1 MEIGAEI
8 SKNIKVSDTR
18 TLNAKLLSGFVIMI
32 SLAEVMQRA
41 RLA

>member
-8 SKNIKVSDTR
+8 SKNIKVSDIR
-18 TLNAKLLSGFVIMI
+18 TLNAKLLSGLVVMI